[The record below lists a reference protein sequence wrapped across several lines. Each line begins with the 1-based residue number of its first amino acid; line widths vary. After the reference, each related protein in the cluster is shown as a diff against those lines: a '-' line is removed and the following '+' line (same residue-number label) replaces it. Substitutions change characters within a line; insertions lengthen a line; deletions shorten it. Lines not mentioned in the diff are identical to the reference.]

1 MSPAIANLK
10 HVPASVVQ
18 VFGENGVLRLN
29 PLSAKADAALKRRT
43 LHERNFI

>member
-18 VFGENGVLRLN
+18 VFGENDVEWLN
-29 PLSAKADAALKRRT
+29 PLVAKGDAALKQRPSYR
-43 LHERNFI
+43 